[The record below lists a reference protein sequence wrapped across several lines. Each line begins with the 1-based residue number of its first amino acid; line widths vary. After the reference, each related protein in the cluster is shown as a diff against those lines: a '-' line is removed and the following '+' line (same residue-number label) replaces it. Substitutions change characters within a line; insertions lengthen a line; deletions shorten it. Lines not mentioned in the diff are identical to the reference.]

1 VPFLLVELGVGID
14 EEKARKELWPL
25 VEEINS
31 SIMSEI
37 QLREE
42 MITLTVKGKL
52 MKRVLGKGTLNRR
65 ATFEEYEGEID
76 ELYQRR
82 AGRMKEVV

>member
-14 EEKARKELWPL
+14 EEKARKELWPW

-37 QLREE
+37 RLREE
-42 MITLTVKGKL
+42 MITFTVKGKL
-52 MKRVLGKGTLNRR
+52 MKRVLGKGIVNRR
-65 ATFEEYEGEID
+65 ATLEGYEAEID
-76 ELYQRR
+76 ELY
-82 AGRMKEVV
+82 